1 MYGCMDDP
9 KFDNSGDTFSQLFPW
24 GSNERLAL
32 AESTLRPTAFL
43 FAAGAITKVGIQ
55 TRGDDASI
63 YDDDAT
69 NLKWL
74 IAIFTLITWLE
85 KFIQWLSAE

>member
-1 MYGCMDDP
+1 MAVWTIP
-9 KFDNSGDTFSQLFPW
+9 NLDNCGGTFSQLIPW

-63 YDDDAT
+63 YVDDDAT
-69 NLKWL
+69 NPKWL
-74 IAIFTLITWLE
+74 IATGWDFTFTHVHPENWGR
-85 KFIQWLSAE
+85 